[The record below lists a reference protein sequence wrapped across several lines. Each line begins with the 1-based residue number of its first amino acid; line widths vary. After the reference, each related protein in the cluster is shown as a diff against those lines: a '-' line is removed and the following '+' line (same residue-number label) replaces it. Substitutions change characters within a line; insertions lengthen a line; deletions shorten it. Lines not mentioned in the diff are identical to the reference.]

1 MVHDI
6 NLRWTSPV
14 TPQRTSNG
22 IVLALICLFLV
33 AMMPILSNSR
43 PSGSSA
49 LTFAVMFSVWQLIFS
64 VPLFA
69 WEATKTRTG
78 LFSPRFPLQQ
88 RKRTILIGTATGV
101 MFGLSS
107 IIYVVAAE
115 RAGAVN
121 AAIAMQAY
129 PLFAILWETLFLRKS
144 KSPVEIGL
152 TLGLVGAMYFLAT
165 GGTLRMDGLS
175 PWFLF
180 ALGVPLLWSIAHVLI
195 REELTRTPITPV
207 QVTFFRSLISAL
219 FLVGLLL
226 ILNPRE
232 FLSSLQFDFQ
242 IFALAMGLVYC
253 IELIFWFHAVRHID
267 VSLASSIIT
276 PWPAVTMILAV
287 LFLGD
292 SLHTHQIVAFVLVAA
307 CIYGLLLVTVRR
319 DRGGQPTTTCAT

>member
-1 MVHDI
+1 M
-6 NLRWTSPV
+6 
-14 TPQRTSNG
+14 TPQRTSTG
-22 IVLALICLFLV
+22 ILLALICLFLV
-33 AMMPILSNSR
+33 ATMPIIANSR

-49 LTFAVMFSVWQLIFS
+49 LTFAVMFSVWQLVFA

-69 WEATKTRTG
+69 WEAKKTKMG
-78 LFSPRFPLQQ
+78 LFSARFELRQ
-88 RKRTILIGTATGV
+88 RNRTILIGIATGI

-107 IIYVVAAE
+107 IIYVIAAE

-144 KSPVEIGL
+144 KSPVEMAFTFGL
-152 TLGLVGAMYFLAT
+152 IGAMYFLAT
-165 GGTLRMDGLS
+165 GGTLRMEGLS

-180 ALGVPLLWSIAHVLI
+180 ALGVPLLWSIAHVII

-226 ILNPRE
+226 ILDPEE
-232 FLSSLQFDFQ
+232 FLVSLQFDFQ
-242 IFALAMGLVYC
+242 MFALAMGLVYYV
-253 IELIFWFHAVRHID
+253 ELIFWFHTVRHID

-276 PWPAVTMILAV
+276 PWPAVTMLLAV

-292 SLHTHQIVAFVLVAA
+292 SLQTHQIVAFVLVAA
-307 CIYGLLLVTVRR
+307 CIYGLLLVSIRR
-319 DRGGQPTTTCAT
+319 DRGRQPSTKCTT